1 MGEFKIQEKI
11 QNNKNDKEDNI
22 EINKNPELEKDKV
35 DDKLSKNSQEYLKDK
50 KENFMNLKILP
61 IFYFLFSSFFLIFI
75 FLYEEKNSIKK
86 EEKYLNI
93 FNSKLFVLD
102 FFKFF
107 EVNRLLYQIFSLYI
121 TIFGFFIVYFVSF
134 KIKKI
139 NKNLTEEKKFK
150 KVFIYLIFTFG
161 VISNF
166 SKFFSC
172 IVILNKNFENFN
184 KKIK

>member
-35 DDKLSKNSQEYLKDK
+35 DDKLSKNSQEYLKNK
-50 KENFMNLKILP
+50 KENFVNLKILP

-121 TIFGFFIVYFVSF
+121 T
-134 KIKKI
+134 
-139 NKNLTEEKKFK
+139 
-150 KVFIYLIFTFG
+150 
-161 VISNF
+161 
-166 SKFFSC
+166 
-172 IVILNKNFENFN
+172 
-184 KKIK
+184 